1 MKNVLKTTEYKSGQ
15 LNPFTLLNDKT
26 KLVKLLAFDEGFH
39 LKPHKADADVL
50 ILILEGKARAIVFG
64 KANNLSEMEFIIFP
78 KGEIHEVEAI
88 TQMKMLLI
96 K

>member
-1 MKNVLKTTEYKSGQ
+1 MNNILEAFDFINAK
-15 LNPFTLLNDKT
+15 LNPVTLLKDQT

-50 ILILEGKARAIVFG
+50 ILILEGKANATVLG
-64 KANNLSEMEFIIFP
+64 QTHELSDMGFLIFP
-78 KGEIHEVEAI
+78 KGEIHEVLAL
-88 TQMKMLLI
+88 TKMKMLLI